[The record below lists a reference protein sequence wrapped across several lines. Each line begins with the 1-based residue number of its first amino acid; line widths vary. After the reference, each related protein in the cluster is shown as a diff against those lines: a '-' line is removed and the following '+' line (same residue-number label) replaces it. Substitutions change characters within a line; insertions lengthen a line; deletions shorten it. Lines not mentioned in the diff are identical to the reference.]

1 MEEIRQ
7 ALMLQRLGS
16 GTAKVSHVDVLRWA
30 TEGGARCLGRDDI
43 GRIER
48 GLEADLALFRLDE
61 LRHSGA
67 HDPLAALV
75 LCGAGRADRV
85 MIGGIWRV
93 EEGHAPNIDEP
104 DLIYRHSEAAR
115 QLRQRAGLDCY

>member
-1 MEEIRQ
+1 MEEVRQ

-16 GTAKVSHVDVLRWA
+16 GTAAVGHADVLRWA

-43 GRIER
+43 GQIEP

-104 DLIYRHSEAAR
+104 NLIRRHSEAAR
-115 QLRQRAGLDCY
+115 QLRQRAGLER